1 MSVLYRMRPG
11 QKLAALTLILSVPV
25 LILGV
30 FYCAILNADVTRAHD
45 DIDGARYTK
54 ALGAMP
60 SEVGTHRSRLRE
72 ARATPNA
79 ATTEALA
86 ASDKK
91 LDQIVAEIDAADAQV
106 GRRFNVTTQWQT
118 IRSRWVDLR
127 TNLSRLDIAEAS
139 DRHDAMLDSLMKQTD
154 RVALHS
160 GLTRESNVSTLVAI
174 RIAVDDVPRALLA
187 FSEVRRF
194 VNVSLINNELTAD
207 RRTRI
212 SMYESQ
218 FQRYLDSAREG
229 VQETTDDTW
238 TALQPAI
245 EKAEG
250 AFATYDAFIKTK
262 VLTPEKLEIQVADA
276 YRASR
281 EPTAALTELSSVAYA
296 ATGGALERQ
305 LATATM
311 RRNEAIG
318 IIAFALS
325 FAVALTWL
333 FARSMPTHAG
343 TAGRPL
349 RKGEVT
355 VSAAM
360 AGSR

>member
-1 MSVLYRMRPG
+1 MSLLYRMKPG
-11 QKLAALTLILSVPV
+11 QKLATLALILSVPV
-25 LILGV
+25 VILGL
-30 FYCAILNADVTRAHD
+30 FYCAILNADVMRARD

-54 ALGAMP
+54 ALGAML

-79 ATTEALA
+79 AATEALA

-106 GRRFNVTTQWQT
+106 GRRFNVTSQWQA
-118 IRSRWVDLR
+118 IRSRWIDLR
-127 TNLSRLDIAEAS
+127 TNLTRLDITEAS
-139 DRHDAMLDSLMKQTD
+139 DRHDAMLDSLMRHTE

-160 GLTRESNVSTLVAI
+160 GLTRESNVSTFVAI
-174 RIAVDDVPRALLA
+174 RLAVEEVPRALLA

-245 EKAEG
+245 ERAEG

-262 VLTPEKLEIQVADA
+262 VLTPEKFEIQVADA

-281 EPTAALTELSSVAYA
+281 EPTAALTELASVAYS
-296 ATGGALERQ
+296 ATSSALERQ
-305 LATATM
+305 LSTATV

-318 IIAFALS
+318 IVAFALS
-325 FAVALTWL
+325 FAFALTWL
-333 FARSMPTHAG
+333 FARSMSEHAG
-343 TAGRPL
+343 TAGGL
-349 RKGEVT
+349 LHKGKVR